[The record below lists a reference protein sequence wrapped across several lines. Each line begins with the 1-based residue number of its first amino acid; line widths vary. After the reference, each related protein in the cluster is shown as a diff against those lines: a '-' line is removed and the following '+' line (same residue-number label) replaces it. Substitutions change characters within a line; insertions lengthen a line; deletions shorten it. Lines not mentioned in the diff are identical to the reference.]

1 MNAATPPL
9 DLSKSVVYLL
19 IDSHNFVS
27 KILTVTQAST
37 AGKIVAAA
45 ERRMRESG
53 FHGFSFRDIAADV
66 GIKSASVHHHFPTK
80 EDLGAAVAQ
89 AYTKRMMEALGDPKD
104 PQRSPEALI
113 ELYVDG
119 YRQAMQKGKG
129 RTTCLG
135 GVIACEL
142 ASLPNHVARAGAEFF
157 EQSAAWLEAVLRRR
171 SPEAKPETIQAQ
183 AIRIVALLQG
193 GTLIA
198 KALRRKDVF
207 ELIAKSMLE

>member
-1 MNAATPPL
+1 MTAT
-9 DLSKSVVYLL
+9 
-19 IDSHNFVS
+19 H
-27 KILTVTQAST
+27 AST
-37 AGKIVAAA
+37 SGKIVAAA

-80 EDLGAAVAQ
+80 EHLGAAVAK
-89 AYTKRMMEALGDPKD
+89 AYTQRVLDALGDPND
-104 PQRSPEALI
+104 PLRPPEALI

-142 ASLPNHVARAGAEFF
+142 ASLPDDVAHAGAEFF
-157 EQSAAWLEAVLRRR
+157 ERSVAWLEAVLRRR
-171 SPEAKPETIQAQ
+171 SPQAKPEGLQAQ
-183 AIRIVALLQG
+183 AFRILALLQG

-198 KALRRKDVF
+198 KALHRKDVF
-207 ELIAKSMLE
+207 EQIAKSILE